1 VISSGSNFQPETETI
16 QGYAMANVVVVGAQW
31 GDEGKGK
38 VVDIYTEFADE
49 IVRFQGGNNAGHTLV
64 VGEEKVV
71 LHLIPSGVL
80 HEGKRCVI
88 GNGVVLDP
96 DVFIMEVNRLKGA
109 GRLQDDGTLLL
120 SESLH
125 IIMPYHKA
133 LDIAREAQSGDKKIG
148 TTGRGIGPC
157 YEDKIGRRGIRL
169 MDLVDPVVF
178 SRKLRENLE
187 EKNALLERLGVEP
200 LGYNEVYRTYQ
211 DYAQVLKKYM
221 ADTALVLSKELK
233 AGKKLLFEGA
243 QGTLLDVDHGTYPFV
258 TSSSTCAGGAATGS
272 GVSPREIH
280 EVIGISKAY
289 VTRVGSGPFPT
300 ELLEE
305 TGEKLRQIGSEFGAT
320 TGRPRRCGWFDAMVI
335 RYAVRINGLTGIAL
349 TKLDVLS
356 DFEAIKVCTGYRFEG
371 QELETL
377 PARLETFENCEPV
390 YEELPGWKCD
400 ITGVRSFEQLP
411 ENAKKYVKRL
421 EELAGCPIVLVSVG
435 PRRDQ
440 TMVLKNPFDA

>member
-1 VISSGSNFQPETETI
+1 
-16 QGYAMANVVVVGAQW
+16 MANVVVVGAQW

-38 VVDIYTEFADE
+38 VVDIYTEYADE
-49 IVRFQGGNNAGHTLV
+49 IVRYQGGNNAGHTLV

-80 HEGKRCVI
+80 HEGKRCII

-96 DVFIMEVNRLKGA
+96 EIFIMEVNRLKAA
-109 GRLQDDGTLLL
+109 GRLQDDATLLL

-125 IIMPYHKA
+125 IIMPYHKR

-169 MDLVDPVVF
+169 MDLLDPVIF
-178 SRKLRENLE
+178 ARRLRENLE
-187 EKNALLERLGVEP
+187 EKNVLLERLGEP
-200 LGYNEVYRTYQ
+200 ALGYNEIYRQYQ
-211 DYAQVLKKYM
+211 DYAEILKKYV
-221 ADTALVLSKELK
+221 ADTALVLDKSLK

-272 GVSPREIH
+272 GVSPRVINEI
-280 EVIGISKAY
+280 IGISKAY
-289 VTRVGSGPFPT
+289 ITRVGSGPFPT
-300 ELLEE
+300 ELLDQA
-305 TGEKLRQIGSEFGAT
+305 GEKLREIGGEFGAT

-356 DFEAIKVCTGYRFEG
+356 GFDVIKVCTGYQFEG
-371 QELETL
+371 KMLETL
-377 PARLETFENCEPV
+377 PAKLETFEACTPV
-390 YEELPGWKCD
+390 YEELPGWCSD
-400 ITGVRSFEQLP
+400 ITGVRSFDDLP
-411 ENAKKYVKRL
+411 EKARTYVKRL
-421 EELAGCPIVLVSVG
+421 EELAGCPIVMVSVG

-440 TMVLKNPFDA
+440 TIMLKNPFDA

>member
-1 VISSGSNFQPETETI
+1 
-16 QGYAMANVVVVGAQW
+16 MANVVVVGAQW

-38 VVDIYTEFADE
+38 VVDIYTEYADE
-49 IVRFQGGNNAGHTLV
+49 IVRYQGGNNAGHTLV
-64 VGEEKVV
+64 VGDEKVV

-80 HEGKRCVI
+80 HEGKRCII

-96 DVFIMEVNRLKGA
+96 EVFIMEVDRLKAA
-109 GRLQDDGTLLL
+109 GRLKDDATLLL

-125 IIMPYHKA
+125 IIMPYHKR

-169 MDLVDPVVF
+169 MDLLDPVIF
-178 SRKLRENLE
+178 ARRLRENLE
-187 EKNALLERLGVEP
+187 EKNVLLERLGEP
-200 LGYNEVYRTYQ
+200 ALGYNEIYRQYQ
-211 DYAQVLKKYM
+211 DYAEVLKKYI
-221 ADTALVLSKELK
+221 ADTALVLDGSLK

-272 GVSPREIH
+272 GVSPRAIH
-280 EVIGISKAY
+280 EVVGISKAY

-305 TGEKLRQIGSEFGAT
+305 TGEKLRQIGGEFGAT
-320 TGRPRRCGWFDAMVI
+320 TGRPRRCGWFDSMVI

-356 DFEAIKVCTGYRFEG
+356 DFDRIKVCTGYTFEG
-371 QELETL
+371 KMLETL
-377 PARLETFENCEPV
+377 PAKLETFEACVPV
-390 YEELPGWKCD
+390 YEELPGWNCD
-400 ITGVRSFEQLP
+400 ITGVRSFDDLP
-411 ENAKKYVKRL
+411 ANARSYVKRL
-421 EELAGCPIVLVSVG
+421 EELAGCPIVMVSVG

-440 TMVLKNPFDA
+440 TMMLKNPFEA

>member
-1 VISSGSNFQPETETI
+1 MS
-16 QGYAMANVVVVGAQW
+16 NVVVVGAQW

-38 VVDIYTEFADE
+38 VVDIYTEYADE
-49 IVRFQGGNNAGHTLV
+49 IVRYQGGNNAGHTLV
-64 VGEEKVV
+64 VGDEKVV

-96 DVFIMEVNRLKGA
+96 EVFLMEVNRLKAA
-109 GRLQDDGTLLL
+109 GRLQDDSTLLL

-133 LDIAREAQSGDKKIG
+133 LDIAREAKSGDKKIG

-187 EKNALLERLGVEP
+187 EKNILLERLGEAP
-200 LGYNEVYRTYQ
+200 LNYNEIYRTYQ
-211 DYAQVLKKYM
+211 DFAEILKKYM
-221 ADTALVLSKELK
+221 ADTALVLSKSVK
-233 AGKKLLFEGA
+233 AGNKLLFEGA

-258 TSSSTCAGGAATGS
+258 TSSSTCAGGAATGT

-280 EVIGISKAY
+280 EVVGISKAY

-300 ELLEE
+300 ELLDE
-305 TGEKLRQIGSEFGAT
+305 TGEKLRQVGGEFGAT
-320 TGRPRRCGWFDAMVI
+320 TGRPRRCGWFDSMVI

-356 DFEAIKVCTGYRFEG
+356 DFDTIKVCTGYKYEG

-377 PARLETFENCEPV
+377 PARLETFELCEPV
-390 YEELPGWKCD
+390 YEELPGWKTD
-400 ITGVRSFEQLP
+400 ITGVRSFDQLP
-411 ENAKKYVKRL
+411 ENAKNYVKRL
-421 EELAGCPIVLVSVG
+421 EELAGCPIVMVSVG
-435 PRRDQ
+435 PRRDE
-440 TMVLKNPFDA
+440 TMMLKNPFEA